1 MTMRKYSLFYA
12 IFTFFVL
19 AVFSTEGMCFAG
31 ANDIKARMQE
41 RLPTIVQMKADN
53 IIGENNQGFIEF
65 IPGAAA
71 KMQDVVS
78 AENRDRQTVYEAIAK
93 QQGTTA
99 ELVGQRRAI
108 QIAEKAGSGEWLQD
122 AAGKWYRK

>member
-1 MTMRKYSLFYA
+1 MTMRRYSLFYA
-12 IFTFFVL
+12 IITFFVL

-31 ANDIKARMQE
+31 SDDIKARMQA

-53 IIGENNQGFIEF
+53 IIGENNKGFIEF

-78 AENRDRQTVYEAIAK
+78 AENKDRQTVYEAIAK

-108 QIAEKAGSGEWLQD
+108 QIVEKAGPGEWLQD
-122 AAGKWYRK
+122 DSGKWYRK

>member
-1 MTMRKYSLFYA
+1 MRKYSIFYA

-19 AVFSTEGMCFAG
+19 AVFTTQGMCFAG
-31 ANDIKARMQE
+31 ADDIKARMQE

-53 IIGENNQGFIEF
+53 IIGENNQGFLEF
-65 IPGAAA
+65 VPGAAA
-71 KMQDVVS
+71 RMQDIVS

-99 ELVGQRRAI
+99 VLVGQRRAL
-108 QIAEKAGSGEWLQD
+108 QIAEKTGPGEWLQD
-122 AAGKWYRK
+122 NSGKWYKK

>member
-1 MTMRKYSLFYA
+1 MTMRKYSLLYA

-108 QIAEKAGSGEWLQD
+108 QIVEKAGPGEWLQD
-122 AAGKWYRK
+122 DSGKWYRK